1 MENSLK
7 WFGYTVT
14 LKCMVVTWRTRLNGS
29 TIPMQGPTPD
39 AQLAAM
45 GLNGLASSV
54 RP

>member
-29 TIPMQGPTPD
+29 TMPTQGPTPD

-45 GLNGLASSV
+45 GLNGFASSV